1 MVKCILIEF
10 LDKGVSVSTLDD
22 IAFGK
27 EDELLKGMTET
38 ILAAA
43 NGNIK
48 FMIHIALFNYSLTLR
63 KHWKHQQKAS
73 GIDF

>member
-1 MVKCILIEF
+1 MVKCILTEF

-43 NGNIK
+43 DGNIK
-48 FMIHIALFNYSLTLR
+48 SVIQVALFSITLTLR
-63 KHWKHQQKAS
+63 KHCEHQQ
-73 GIDF
+73 